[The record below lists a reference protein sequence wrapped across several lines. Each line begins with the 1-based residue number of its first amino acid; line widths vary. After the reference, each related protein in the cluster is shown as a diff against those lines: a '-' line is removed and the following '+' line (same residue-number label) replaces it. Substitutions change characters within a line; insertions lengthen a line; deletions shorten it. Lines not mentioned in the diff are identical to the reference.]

1 MKLGMDHVAIRVKD
15 FDRCKDFYKKYFGF
29 EQFDSYDNPPPVG
42 KEIHIR
48 SGDVHLELFLAK
60 ESAKD
65 PDLDEIGKKDRGVC
79 HLCFNVDHV
88 EDIYNRMKADRVPI
102 IGELVKGTYDSG
114 KWSKYFFFKD
124 PDDTV
129 VEVLEGY
136 YS

>member
-1 MKLGMDHVAIRVKD
+1 MK
-15 FDRCKDFYKKYFGF
+15 
-29 EQFDSYDNPPPVG
+29 S
-42 KEIHIR
+42 
-48 SGDVHLELFLAK
+48 
-60 ESAKD
+60 
-65 PDLDEIGKKDRGVC
+65 
-79 HLCFNVDHV
+79 
-88 EDIYNRMKADRVPI
+88 DRVPI